1 MNNKRLD
8 EIYKQ
13 ILSYLE
19 DPSFYEKYEHY
30 LDKFKKYLQLK
41 NDGKLTNIFNSEY
54 LKFIRKE
61 APDIENSVKG
71 IFDLVINI
79 HLEKKQL
86 INYLAYEAILFE
98 RDKYYAK
105 STMCKTCK
113 KIRLNAFAKYERM
126 KSLLC

>member
-30 LDKFKKYLQLK
+30 LDKFKKYLQSK
-41 NDGKLTNIFNSEY
+41 NDSKLTNIFNSEY
-54 LKFIRKE
+54 LKFIRQE
-61 APDIENSVKG
+61 APYIGNSVKG
-71 IFDLVINI
+71 IFNLLVEI
-79 HLEKKQL
+79 HLQKKKLSQNL
-86 INYLAYEAILFE
+86 CYEALLFE

-105 STMCKTCK
+105 SSMCKACK
-113 KIRLNAFAKYERM
+113 EIRLNAFAQYERM
-126 KSLLC
+126 KNIL